1 MDVDTIVVSFGMENV
16 ILVYLFD
23 SVIINLEKGFRDCSC
38 DLVSMV
44 LFILF
49 DALGSDKKFPEEPEI
64 LQNFGSFNGA
74 LELGSFKET

>member
-1 MDVDTIVVSFGMENV
+1 
-16 ILVYLFD
+16 
-23 SVIINLEKGFRDCSC
+23 
-38 DLVSMV
+38 MV